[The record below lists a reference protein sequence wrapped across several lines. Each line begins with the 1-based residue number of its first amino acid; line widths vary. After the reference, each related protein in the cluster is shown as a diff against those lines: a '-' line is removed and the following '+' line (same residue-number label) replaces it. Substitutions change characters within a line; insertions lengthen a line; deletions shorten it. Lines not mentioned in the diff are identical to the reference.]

1 MKKALAMLLAALML
15 VGASG
20 CSKKPT
26 SSSQNPNS
34 SGSQATTVDQKWYD
48 EEGNIHVYAS
58 STQTITSLDWMDC
71 NDGQAFQIIYFMTH
85 TPLIGTDHEGHYGS
99 EYGVGAAESYEFTE
113 DGKEWTFHIRK
124 GMTFNNGEVCDANDV
139 VATLQRC
146 LDYKGQKANLG
157 GVWPYLEKV
166 EKVDDYTV
174 KAYFSETYATP
185 LKNFA
190 QMFILSDTDY
200 AELGDNYFY
209 QGHLFGTGPWQY
221 EDYMD
226 GQFITLSRR
235 NDYWGECDSN
245 VDKFT
250 LYFIT
255 EENAVVN
262 GLTSSTL
269 DFVPRL
275 SMDLM
280 SLVEADPDLHQDSGN
295 TYWAYALIGLQCGEQ
310 SAFHDPNLRK
320 AFAYCID
327 RQTIADTIMGG
338 GVALQAWLPEGTLG
352 SDPSLVPIYDV
363 ELAKQ
368 YVAQSDYDGR
378 EIVLF
383 ANSPVTNSEN
393 IATAICDYARVVGI
407 NMKVQVTEQAYTTE
421 VRKTGE
427 YDAYLVTNSSTGDE
441 GPYTITRLQDPGAN
455 HNFRNERLDELM
467 PILDNTV
474 DPGERDV
481 IMKEMNKIIYDNCVL
496 VSLFT
501 MDYHYVARN
510 GLEGF
515 RIVPSGYCYTS
526 NIHVS

>member
-1 MKKALAMLLAALML
+1 M
-15 VGASG
+15 
-20 CSKKPT
+20 
-26 SSSQNPNS
+26 
-34 SGSQATTVDQKWYD
+34 
-48 EEGNIHVYAS
+48 
-58 STQTITSLDWMDC
+58 
-71 NDGQAFQIIYFMTH
+71 
-85 TPLIGTDHEGHYGS
+85 
-99 EYGVGAAESYEFTE
+99 
-113 DGKEWTFHIRK
+113 
-124 GMTFNNGEVCDANDV
+124 
-139 VATLQRC
+139 
-146 LDYKGQKANLG
+146 
-157 GVWPYLEKV
+157 
-166 EKVDDYTV
+166 
-174 KAYFSETYATP
+174 
-185 LKNFA
+185 
-190 QMFILSDTDY
+190 
-200 AELGDNYFY
+200 
-209 QGHLFGTGPWQY
+209 
-221 EDYMD
+221 
-226 GQFITLSRR
+226 
-235 NDYWGECDSN
+235 
-245 VDKFT
+245 
-250 LYFIT
+250 
-255 EENAVVN
+255 
-262 GLTSSTL
+262 
-269 DFVPRL
+269 
-275 SMDLM
+275 
-280 SLVEADPDLHQDSGN
+280 
-295 TYWAYALIGLQCGEQ
+295 
-310 SAFHDPNLRK
+310 
-320 AFAYCID
+320 
-327 RQTIADTIMGG
+327 
-338 GVALQAWLPEGTLG
+338 ALQAWLPEGTLG